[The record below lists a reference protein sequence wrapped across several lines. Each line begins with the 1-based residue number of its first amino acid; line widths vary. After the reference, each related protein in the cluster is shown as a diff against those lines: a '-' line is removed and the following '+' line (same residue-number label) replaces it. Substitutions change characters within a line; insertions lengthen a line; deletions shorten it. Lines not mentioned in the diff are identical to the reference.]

1 MVILLMK
8 NARSSPALP
17 EPAERALQQLGER
30 LRAHRMARGWT
41 IADISARLL
50 CAPNTWKALE
60 GGKPGTSV
68 GVLAHALWLLGQ
80 IDGLDAVAPAPLSL
94 PGKRVRRSAGAPT
107 AGRIAGDELD
117 F

>member
-1 MVILLMK
+1 MTNAPHLSSAIPESAQASLL
-8 NARSSPALP
+8 
-17 EPAERALQQLGER
+17 QLGQR

-41 IADISARLL
+41 IADISERLL
-50 CAPNTWKALE
+50 CSPNTWKALE
-60 GGKPGTSV
+60 AGKPGTSV

-94 PGKRVRRSAGAPT
+94 TAKRVRRSAGSAAPGHIT
-107 AGRIAGDELD
+107 GDELD